1 MASSTSNIEISEQI
15 LEELSK
21 LQKKFGSLNSK
32 IDKIEDAVSEMSS
45 SRSNSMRSLSEN
57 SKLSFDKSLW
67 VADYVSKIAYTK
79 ARDEDIDA
87 TDIPI
92 EERTGKGKKITV
104 RDIKKYLKKIM
115 DSNEDEEVKQC
126 EGICTSRTGI
136 CGNKGTIVC
145 GTKFYCPLHIEDGIQ
160 LYESEKKLDE
170 KNAKRKKAKEEAIKE
185 VEKTLEI
192 KPKDDS
198 DNSDDESPFVKKQLE
213 LKIVK
218 PKNKE
223 KSVDKIKKNIK
234 LPTLSLDKLDDIEED
249 DEDDNFSLE
258 ENIED
263 DEDIIEEEP
272 LEDADNEDLEDE
284 DYIPDFND
292 NISEYNSE

>member
-1 MASSTSNIEISEQI
+1 MENFNKNQSGRPRIKRNFVYNNDVNDVNDGETLSKRPSMSSNIVNE
-15 LEELSK
+15 
-21 LQKKFGSLNSK
+21 GSSN
-32 IDKIEDAVSEMSS
+32 IVNEGSS
-45 SRSNSMRSLSEN
+45 N
-57 SKLSFDKSLW
+57 
-67 VADYVSKIAYTK
+67 VT
-79 ARDEDIDA
+79 
-87 TDIPI
+87 
-92 EERTGKGKKITV
+92 
-104 RDIKKYLKKIM
+104 
-115 DSNEDEEVKQC
+115 NEGEEVKQC

-249 DEDDNFSLE
+249 DEDDEDDNFSLE

-263 DEDIIEEEP
+263 DEDIIEEEV